1 VNRTERLLDLIAYL
15 LNAREPVSWSQI
27 KNYFPEDYSR
37 GIEESNQRK
46 FERDKAEL
54 ISLGIPIDYRAGSDI
69 GNDGYIIDKDK
80 LFLPEVRFSPPELSL
95 LMLAAEAVI
104 ENESFPYREQ
114 LNQALAKIS
123 SSQDPIYR
131 SPDEI
136 QIRYYADDLRAA
148 SQQMILD
155 QIQAALDK
163 RKALR
168 ITYHAFSTGEK
179 TERTVY
185 PYGLILR
192 KGRWTLEGWDL
203 LRQDIRAF
211 VLTRIEEAEANQLKP
226 GTPDYEIPE
235 DFSLKNYQKQPWEI
249 SKHPPVQVTIKLSE
263 HRLNELLPE
272 IPEAVRVRDN
282 IFRIKV
288 TNVDRLVSW
297 VLPQKQDA
305 SILEPEEVREKAR
318 KALDSLL

>member
-15 LNAREPVSWSQI
+15 LNARKPVSWSQI
-27 KNYFPEDYSR
+27 KNYFPEDYSK

-54 ISLGIPIDYRAGSDI
+54 ISLGIPIDYRTGSDT

-114 LNQALAKIS
+114 LNQALSKVS
-123 SSQDPIYR
+123 SSNDPLYR
-131 SPDEI
+131 SPEEI
-136 QIRYYADDLRAA
+136 QIRYQSDEQSASAQQAA
-148 SQQMILD
+148 LD
-155 QIQAALDK
+155 QIQTALDK
-163 RKALR
+163 QKALR

-179 TERTVY
+179 TERRVY

-192 KGRWTLEGWDL
+192 KGRWTLVGWDL
-203 LRQDIRAF
+203 LREDIRAF
-211 VLTRIEEAEANQLKP
+211 VVTRIEKAVANQLKP
-226 GTPDYEIPE
+226 GTPDYEIPD
-235 DFSLKNYQKQPWEI
+235 DFSLQNYQKQPWDI
-249 SKHPPVQVTIKLSE
+249 YKHPPMDVIIRLSD

-272 IPEAVRVRDN
+272 IPGARKTGEN
-282 IFRIKV
+282 TYKIKV
-288 TNVDRLVSW
+288 TNVDRLISW
-297 VLPQKQDA
+297 VLTQKQDA
-305 SILEPEEVREKAR
+305 LILEPHDVKEKAIQSL
-318 KALDSLL
+318 KSLL